1 MVAGLA
7 FLATA
12 IATVFAQSTLVRW
25 TQDRAPHQGA
35 WSVALAMYAAASA
48 ALATGESTVWDA
60 GTYRAFYL
68 FGAILVVPWLAL
80 GTVHLLLGPAVARR
94 VLVGLLLFTGFAA
107 GVMLTTELTS
117 AIAPTGIPVGKDHLE
132 VLPRV
137 LAAVGSG
144 VGATVVLVGAV
155 VSIVRALR
163 RRNERRLAVA
173 NGLIALGV
181 LLNSSGGLV
190 QGVVGHDEA
199 FTLALVSGIAAIYA
213 GFSVATSGASARR
226 TSLPAKLRGNDATTS
241 TRLGSL

>member
-12 IATVFAQSTLVRW
+12 IATLFAQTTLVRW
-25 TQDRAPHQGA
+25 TRGRAPHQGA
-35 WSVALAMYAAASA
+35 WTVALAMYAAASA
-48 ALATGESTVWDA
+48 ALATGESTGWDA
-60 GTYRAFYL
+60 GTYRVFYL

-80 GTVHLLLGPAVARR
+80 GTVHLLFGPVAGRR
-94 VLVGLLLFTGFAA
+94 TLVGVLLFTGFAA
-107 GVMLTTELTS
+107 GVMLTTELTRDV
-117 AIAPTGIPVGKDHLE
+117 AVTGIPVGREHFE
-132 VLPRV
+132 ALPRV
-137 LAAVGSG
+137 LAAIGSG
-144 VGATVVLVGAV
+144 VGALVVLAGALW
-155 VSIVRALR
+155 SAARALR
-163 RRNERRLAVA
+163 RRGAMRTAVA

-190 QGVVGHDEA
+190 QGVVGHDEG
-199 FTLALVSGIAAIYA
+199 FTLALVSGVAAIYA